1 MPYVLWCI
9 SNWCFTTLFEGEGS
23 MKDIFMATG
32 YAILPLPMFMIPATA
47 ISNVLL
53 LEEGTIITL
62 LNSIGF
68 VWAGFLI
75 FFAMSVIHD
84 YGLGKNVIICIA
96 TIVGM
101 AIIIFLGVLFSGLIA
116 KIVSFVYNIYVELSY
131 RM

>member
-1 MPYVLWCI
+1 MR
-9 SNWCFTTLFEGEGS
+9 
-23 MKDIFMATG
+23 DIFMATG
-32 YAILPLPMFMIPATA
+32 YAMLPVPMFMIPATA

-53 LEEGTIITL
+53 FEEGGIVTL
-62 LNSIGF
+62 LEAIGF

-84 YGLGKNVIICIA
+84 FGIGKNAITCIA

-116 KIVSFVYNIYVELSY
+116 KIFSFVYNIYIELSY

>member
-1 MPYVLWCI
+1 
-9 SNWCFTTLFEGEGS
+9 

-32 YAILPLPMFMIPATA
+32 YAMLPIPMFMIPATA

-53 LEEGTIITL
+53 FEESSIISL

-84 YGLGKNVIICIA
+84 FALGKNVITCIA

-101 AIIIFLGVLFSGLIA
+101 AIIIFLGVLFSGLVS
-116 KIVSFVYNIYVELSY
+116 KIVSFAYNIYVELSY
-131 RM
+131 RL